1 MNSRKSFLTFDF
13 IIILVVLCLS
23 VISVCFIYSSGLNS
37 EGVNTSIEFIKQII
51 WVVTGL
57 ILMTLVI
64 YIDYKYL
71 YDFAYYIY
79 GVCILMLLITLL
91 VGNKVNGA
99 RSWLGLP
106 GVGIQPSE
114 FAKLGTIIALSAF
127 CTKNRENIRSF
138 GVFIRAAMITIA
150 PMVLVLA
157 QPDLGT
163 SLVYIPIFLVILF
176 MAGAKIRYL
185 FFLVACGI
193 CVTLFTIIPMWSG
206 YILKKETF
214 FVAVFSNQ
222 LLMLAVLGA
231 CLLIVILSAV
241 GWFVF
246 KKGLYYWTG
255 YSFVILSL
263 SLFMAMLAQKILKAY
278 QIMRLVV
285 FLDPSVDPQG
295 AGWNILQSLT
305 AIGSGGLTGKGFLQ
319 GTQSHYNY
327 LPQQSNDFIFSII
340 AEEIGFLGGMV
351 VFACFFIL
359 IIRGFIIA
367 NSSKDAFGSY
377 LCFGIIA
384 MIFFH
389 FVVNIGMA
397 MGIMPITGIPLLF
410 LSYGGSSLWTS
421 MMAVGILINVYYRR
435 YGFKI

>member
-1 MNSRKSFLTFDF
+1 MNSRKSYLTFDF
-13 IIILVVLCLS
+13 IIILAVLCLS

-51 WVVTGL
+51 WVVTGFALMAL
-57 ILMTLVI
+57 II

-79 GVCILMLLITLL
+79 GVCILLLLITLL
-91 VGNKVNGA
+91 IGNKVNGA
-99 RSWLGLP
+99 RSWLGFP

-114 FAKLGTIIALSAF
+114 FTKLATIIALSAF
-127 CTKNRENIRSF
+127 CTKNRENIRSLTF
-138 GVFIRAAMITIA
+138 FFRAALIPALPMILI
-150 PMVLVLA
+150 LA

-163 SLVYIPIFLVILF
+163 ALVYIPIFLVILF

-193 CVTLFTIIPMWSG
+193 CVILFTIIPMWSG
-206 YILKKETF
+206 YVLKQETF
-214 FVAVFSNQ
+214 LVAIFSKQ
-222 LLMLAVLGA
+222 LLMLAIFGA
-231 CLLIVILSAV
+231 CLLVVILSAV

-246 KKGLYYWTG
+246 KKDLYYWLCYG
-255 YSFVILSL
+255 FVILSS
-263 SLFMAMLAQKILKAY
+263 SLFLAMMAQKILKAY

-305 AIGSGGLTGKGFLQ
+305 AIGSGGLVGKGFLR
-319 GTQSHYNY
+319 GTQSHYHY

-340 AEEIGFLGGMV
+340 AEEIGFLGSMV
-351 VFACFFIL
+351 VFLCFFI
-359 IIRGFIIA
+359 IIVRAFIIA
-367 NSSKDAFGSY
+367 NSSKDSFGSY

-384 MIFFH
+384 MFFFH

-421 MMAVGILINVYYRR
+421 MMAAGVLINIYYRR

>member
-13 IIILVVLCLS
+13 IIILAVLCLC
-23 VISVCFIYSSGLNS
+23 VISICFIYSSGLNS
-37 EGVNTSIEFIKQII
+37 EGVNTSTEFIKQII
-51 WVVTGL
+51 WVVTGFAIMAL
-57 ILMTLVI
+57 FVLF
-64 YIDYKYL
+64 DYKYL
-71 YDFAYYIY
+71 FDFAYYIY
-79 GVCILMLLITLL
+79 AGCILMLVITLL
-91 VGNKVNGA
+91 LGNKVNGA
-99 RSWLGLP
+99 RSWLGF
-106 GVGIQPSE
+106 GGFGIQPSE

-127 CTKNRENIRSF
+127 CEKNRENIRSLAIF
-138 GVFIRAAMITIA
+138 LRAALIPIL
-150 PMVLVLA
+150 PMLLILA

-163 SLVYIPIFLVILF
+163 SLVYIPIFLVIML
-176 MAGAKIRYL
+176 MAGTKIRYL

-193 CVTLFTIIPMWSG
+193 CITLFTIIPMWSG
-206 YILKKETF
+206 YVLKQETLM
-214 FVAVFSNQ
+214 VSIFSNQ
-222 LLMLAVLGA
+222 VLVLAILGA
-231 CLLIVILSAV
+231 CIVIAILAAI
-241 GWFVF
+241 GWSVF
-246 KKGLYYWTG
+246 KKGSYYWLC
-255 YSFVILSL
+255 YSFVIISC
-263 SLFMAMLAQKILKAY
+263 SLFFSVAAQKILKAY

-305 AIGSGGLTGKGFLQ
+305 AIGSGGLVGKGFLQ

-340 AEEIGFLGGMV
+340 AEEKGFLGCMV
-351 VFACFFIL
+351 VFACFFFI

-367 NSSKDAFGSY
+367 YSSKDSFGSY
-377 LCFGIIA
+377 MSFGIIA
-384 MIFFH
+384 MFFFH

-421 MMAVGILINVYYRR
+421 MMAAGILINVYYRR

>member
-1 MNSRKSFLTFDF
+1 VNSRRSFLTFDF
-13 IIILVVLCLS
+13 IIILAILCLS

-51 WVVTGL
+51 WIVTGL
-57 ILMTLVI
+57 GLMTLVI
-64 YIDYKYL
+64 LIDYKYF
-71 YDFAYYIY
+71 YDFAFYIY
-79 GVCILMLLITLL
+79 GICILMLVITLL
-91 VGNKVNGA
+91 LGSKVNGA

-114 FAKLGTIIALSAF
+114 FTKLSTIIALSAF
-127 CTKNRENIRSF
+127 CAKNRENIRSLLI
-138 GVFIRAAMITIA
+138 FIRASLIPAL
-150 PMVLVLA
+150 PMALILA

-163 SLVYIPIFLVILF
+163 ALVYIPIFLVILL

-193 CVTLFTIIPMWSG
+193 CVILFTIIPMWSG
-206 YILKKETF
+206 YVLKQETF
-214 FVAVFSNQ
+214 IVTIFSNQ
-222 LLMLAVLGA
+222 LLMLAILGA
-231 CLLIVILSAV
+231 CLLVVILSAV

-246 KKGLYYWTG
+246 KKGTYYWLC
-255 YSFVILSL
+255 YSFVIISL
-263 SLFMAMLAQKILKAY
+263 ALFMAMVAQKVLKPY

-305 AIGSGGLTGKGFLQ
+305 AIGSGGLFGKGFLR
-319 GTQSHYNY
+319 GTQSHYHY

-340 AEEIGFLGGMV
+340 AEEIGFIGSMV
-351 VFACFFIL
+351 VFLCFLVIL
-359 IIRGFIIA
+359 VRAFIIA
-367 NSSKDAFGSY
+367 YSSKDSFGSY

-384 MIFFH
+384 MFFFH

-421 MMAVGILINVYYRR
+421 MMAAGILINIYYRR

>member
-1 MNSRKSFLTFDF
+1 MNRKSYLTFDF
-13 IIILVVLCLS
+13 IIVLAVVCLS
-23 VISVCFIYSSGLNS
+23 VISICFIYSSGLNS
-37 EGVNTSIEFIKQII
+37 EGVNTSFEFIKQII

-57 ILMTLVI
+57 GLMALVVLF
-64 YIDYKYL
+64 DYKYF

-79 GVCILMLLITLL
+79 GICILMLVITLL
-91 VGNKVNGA
+91 IGNKVNGA
-99 RSWLGLP
+99 RSWLGF
-106 GVGIQPSE
+106 GSFGIQPSE
-114 FAKLGTIIALSAF
+114 FTKLGTIIALSAF
-127 CTKNRENIRSF
+127 CTKHRENIKSLLIF
-138 GVFIRAAMITIA
+138 LRAALIPLV
-150 PMVLVLA
+150 PMLLILA

-163 SLVYIPIFLVILF
+163 SLVYVPIFLVIMF
-176 MAGAKIRYL
+176 MAGTKIRYL
-185 FFLVACGI
+185 FFLVACGM

-206 YILKKETF
+206 YVLKQETLMVTIFSDQMLVLAIL
-214 FVAVFSNQ
+214 A
-222 LLMLAVLGA
+222 A
-231 CLLIVILSAV
+231 CLAIALLSAI

-246 KKGLYYWTG
+246 KKGSYYWLC
-255 YSFVILSL
+255 YSFTIFSG
-263 SLFMAMLAQKILKAY
+263 SLFFATMAQKILKAY

-340 AEEIGFLGGMV
+340 AEETGFLGCMV
-351 VFACFFIL
+351 VFLCFLIL
-359 IIRGFIIA
+359 IARGFIIA
-367 NSSKDAFGSY
+367 YSSKDSFGSY
-377 LCFGIIA
+377 LGFGIITLF
-384 MIFFH
+384 FFH
-389 FVVNIGMA
+389 FTVNIGMA

-421 MMAVGILINVYYRR
+421 MMAAGILINIYYRR

>member
-1 MNSRKSFLTFDF
+1 M
-13 IIILVVLCLS
+13 
-23 VISVCFIYSSGLNS
+23 
-37 EGVNTSIEFIKQII
+37 
-51 WVVTGL
+51 L
-57 ILMTLVI
+57 I
-64 YIDYKYL
+64 
-71 YDFAYYIY
+71 
-79 GVCILMLLITLL
+79 ITLL
-91 VGNKVNGA
+91 LGNKVNGA
-99 RSWLGLP
+99 RSWLGF
-106 GVGIQPSE
+106 GGFGIQPSE
-114 FAKLGTIIALSAF
+114 FTKLGTIIALSAF
-127 CTKNRENIRSF
+127 CTKNRENIRSLL
-138 GVFIRAAMITIA
+138 VFLRAAMIPA
-150 PMVLVLA
+150 LPMALILA

-176 MAGAKIRYL
+176 MAGTKIRYL
-185 FFLVACGI
+185 FFLVACGLG
-193 CVTLFTIIPMWSG
+193 VTLFTIIPMWSG
-206 YILKKETF
+206 YVLKQETF
-214 FVAVFSNQ
+214 FVTIFSNQ
-222 LLMLAVLGA
+222 LLMLAILGA
-231 CLLIVILSAV
+231 CLLIVILSAT

-246 KKGLYYWTG
+246 KKGIYYWMC
-255 YSFVILSL
+255 YSFIIFSS
-263 SLFMAMLAQKILKAY
+263 SLFFAVMAQKILKAY

-305 AIGSGGLTGKGFLQ
+305 AIGSGGLFGKGFLQ

-340 AEEIGFLGGMV
+340 AEEIGFLGSMA
-351 VFACFFIL
+351 VFLCFFIL

-367 NSSKDAFGSY
+367 NSSKDSFGSY

-421 MMAVGILINVYYRR
+421 MMAAGILINVYYRR

>member
-1 MNSRKSFLTFDF
+1 MNSRKSYLTFDF
-13 IIILVVLCLS
+13 IIILAVLCLS

-51 WVVTGL
+51 WVVTGFALMAL
-57 ILMTLVI
+57 II

-79 GVCILMLLITLL
+79 GVCILLLLITLL
-91 VGNKVNGA
+91 IGNKVNGA

-114 FAKLGTIIALSAF
+114 FTKLATIIALSAF
-127 CTKNRENIRSF
+127 CTKNRENIRSLAIF
-138 GVFIRAAMITIA
+138 LRAALIPALPMILI
-150 PMVLVLA
+150 LA

-163 SLVYIPIFLVILF
+163 ALVYIPIFLVILF

-193 CVTLFTIIPMWSG
+193 CVILFTIIPMWSG
-206 YILKKETF
+206 YVLKQETF
-214 FVAVFSNQ
+214 LVAIFSKQ
-222 LLMLAVLGA
+222 LLMLAIFGA
-231 CLLIVILSAV
+231 CLLVVILSAV

-246 KKGLYYWTG
+246 KKDLYYWLCYG
-255 YSFVILSL
+255 FVILSS
-263 SLFMAMLAQKILKAY
+263 SLFLAMMAQKILKAY

-305 AIGSGGLTGKGFLQ
+305 AIGSGGLVGKGFLQ
-319 GTQSHYNY
+319 GTQSHYHY

-340 AEEIGFLGGMV
+340 AEEIGFLGSMV
-351 VFACFFIL
+351 VFLCFFI
-359 IIRGFIIA
+359 IIVRAFIIA
-367 NSSKDAFGSY
+367 NSSKDSFGSY

-384 MIFFH
+384 MFFFH

-421 MMAVGILINVYYRR
+421 MMAAGVLINIYYRR

>member
-13 IIILVVLCLS
+13 IIILAVLCLS

-37 EGVNTSIEFIKQII
+37 EGVNTSVEFIKQII

-57 ILMTLVI
+57 ALMALII
-64 YIDYKYL
+64 YVDYKYL

-91 VGNKVNGA
+91 LGNTVNGS
-99 RSWLGLP
+99 RSWLGFP

-114 FAKLGTIIALSAF
+114 FTKLGTIIALAAF
-127 CTKNRENIRSF
+127 CTKNRENIRSLAIF
-138 GVFIRAAMITIA
+138 LRAGVITA
-150 PMVLVLA
+150 VPMALVLA

-193 CVTLFTIIPMWSG
+193 CITMFTIIPMWSG
-206 YILKKETF
+206 YVLKKETF

-222 LLMLAVLGA
+222 LLMLAILGA
-231 CLLIVILSAV
+231 CLLIVILSAI

-246 KKGLYYWTG
+246 KKGLYYWMCYT
-255 YSFVILSL
+255 FVILSL
-263 SLFMAMLAQKILKAY
+263 SLFLALAAQKILKAY

-319 GTQSHYNY
+319 GTQSHYHY

-340 AEEIGFLGGMV
+340 AEEIGFLGSMV

-421 MMAVGILINVYYRR
+421 MLAVGILINIYYRR

>member
-13 IIILVVLCLS
+13 IIILAVLCLS

-57 ILMTLVI
+57 ALMALII

-79 GVCILMLLITLL
+79 GACILLLLITLL
-91 VGNKVNGA
+91 LGNKVNGA

-114 FAKLGTIIALSAF
+114 FAKLGTIIALAAF
-127 CTKNRENIRSF
+127 CTKNRENIRSLAIF
-138 GVFIRAAMITIA
+138 LRAGMITA
-150 PMVLVLA
+150 VPMALVLA

-206 YILKKETF
+206 YVLKKETF

-222 LLMLAVLGA
+222 LLMLAILGA

-246 KKGLYYWTG
+246 KKGDRK
-255 YSFVILSL
+255 S
-263 SLFMAMLAQKILKAY
+263 
-278 QIMRLVV
+278 VV
-285 FLDPSVDPQG
+285 
-295 AGWNILQSLT
+295 
-305 AIGSGGLTGKGFLQ
+305 
-319 GTQSHYNY
+319 
-327 LPQQSNDFIFSII
+327 
-340 AEEIGFLGGMV
+340 
-351 VFACFFIL
+351 
-359 IIRGFIIA
+359 
-367 NSSKDAFGSY
+367 
-377 LCFGIIA
+377 
-384 MIFFH
+384 
-389 FVVNIGMA
+389 
-397 MGIMPITGIPLLF
+397 
-410 LSYGGSSLWTS
+410 
-421 MMAVGILINVYYRR
+421 
-435 YGFKI
+435 

>member
-1 MNSRKSFLTFDF
+1 MNSKKSFLTFDF
-13 IIILVVLCLS
+13 IIMLAVLCLS
-23 VISVCFIYSSGLNS
+23 TISVCFIYSSGLNS

-51 WVVTGL
+51 WAVTGL
-57 ILMTLVI
+57 ALMALVI

-79 GVCILMLLITLL
+79 GICLLLLVVTLL

-114 FAKLGTIIALSAF
+114 FAKIGTIIALSAF
-127 CTKNRENIRSF
+127 CTKNKENIRSLL
-138 GVFIRAAMITIA
+138 VFLRAGMITA
-150 PMVLVLA
+150 LPMALILA

-193 CVTLFTIIPMWSG
+193 CITLFTIIPMWSG
-206 YILKKETF
+206 YVLKQETF
-214 FVAVFSNQ
+214 FVTIFSNQ
-222 LLMLAVLGA
+222 LLMLAILGSGLLVVL
-231 CLLIVILSAV
+231 LSAV

-246 KKGLYYWTG
+246 KKSSYYWLC
-255 YSFVILSL
+255 YSFVILSS
-263 SLFMAMLAQKILKAY
+263 SLFLAMVAQKILKAY

-285 FLDPSVDPQG
+285 FLDPSIDPQG

-340 AEEIGFLGGMV
+340 AEETGFLGGMV
-351 VFACFFIL
+351 VFGCFFVL

-367 NSSKDAFGSY
+367 NSSKDSFGSY

-421 MMAVGILINVYYRR
+421 MIAAGIMINIYYRR

>member
-1 MNSRKSFLTFDF
+1 MNRKSYLTFDF
-13 IIILVVLCLS
+13 IIILAVLCLC
-23 VISVCFIYSSGLNS
+23 VISVCFVYSSGFNS
-37 EGVNTSIEFIKQII
+37 EGVNTSTEFIKQII
-51 WVVTGL
+51 WAVTGL
-57 ILMTLVI
+57 GLMALVV
-64 YIDYKYL
+64 YFDYKYL

-79 GVCILMLLITLL
+79 GICILMLIITLL
-91 VGNKVNGA
+91 LGNKVNGA
-99 RSWLGLP
+99 RSWLGF
-106 GVGIQPSE
+106 GGFGIQPSE
-114 FAKLGTIIALSAF
+114 FTKLGTIIALSAF
-127 CTKNRENIRSF
+127 CAKNRENMRSLL
-138 GVFIRAAMITIA
+138 VFLRAALIPVL
-150 PMVLVLA
+150 PMLLILA

-193 CVTLFTIIPMWSG
+193 GVTLFTIIPMWSG
-206 YILKKETF
+206 YVLKQETLM
-214 FVAVFSNQ
+214 VTIFSNQ
-222 LLMLAVLGA
+222 ILILAILAA
-231 CLLIVILSAV
+231 CIVIAILAAI

-246 KKGLYYWTG
+246 KKGSYYWIC
-255 YSFVILSL
+255 YSFIIISC
-263 SLFMAMLAQKILKAY
+263 SLFVSVAAQKILKAY

-319 GTQSHYNY
+319 GTQSHYHY

-340 AEEIGFLGGMV
+340 AEETGFLGCML
-351 VFACFFIL
+351 VFLCFFIIL
-359 IIRGFIIA
+359 IRGFIIA
-367 NSSKDAFGSY
+367 YSSKDSFGSY
-377 LCFGIIA
+377 MGFGIIA
-384 MIFFH
+384 MFFFH

-421 MMAVGILINVYYRR
+421 MMAAGILINVYYRR

>member
-1 MNSRKSFLTFDF
+1 MNSRRSFLTFDF
-13 IIILVVLCLS
+13 IIILAILCLS

-51 WVVTGL
+51 WIVTGL
-57 ILMTLVI
+57 GLMTLVI
-64 YIDYKYL
+64 LIDYKYF
-71 YDFAYYIY
+71 YDFAFYIY
-79 GVCILMLLITLL
+79 GICILMLVITLL
-91 VGNKVNGA
+91 LGSKVNGA

-114 FAKLGTIIALSAF
+114 FTKLSTIIALSAF
-127 CTKNRENIRSF
+127 CAKNRENIRSLLI
-138 GVFIRAAMITIA
+138 FIRASLIPAL
-150 PMVLVLA
+150 PMALILA

-163 SLVYIPIFLVILF
+163 ALVYIPIFLVILL

-193 CVTLFTIIPMWSG
+193 CVILFTIIPMWSG
-206 YILKKETF
+206 YVLKQETF
-214 FVAVFSNQ
+214 IVTIFSNQ
-222 LLMLAVLGA
+222 LLMLAILGA
-231 CLLIVILSAV
+231 CLLVVILSAV

-246 KKGLYYWTG
+246 KKGTYYWLC
-255 YSFVILSL
+255 YSFVIISL
-263 SLFMAMLAQKILKAY
+263 ALFMAMVAQKVLKPY

-305 AIGSGGLTGKGFLQ
+305 AIGSGGLFGKGFLR
-319 GTQSHYNY
+319 GTQSHYHY

-340 AEEIGFLGGMV
+340 AEEIGFIGSMV
-351 VFACFFIL
+351 VFLCFLVIL
-359 IIRGFIIA
+359 VRAFIIA
-367 NSSKDAFGSY
+367 YSSKDSFGSY

-384 MIFFH
+384 MFFFH

-421 MMAVGILINVYYRR
+421 MMAAGILINIYYRR

>member
-1 MNSRKSFLTFDF
+1 MNSRRSFLTFDF
-13 IIILVVLCLS
+13 IIILAILCLS

-51 WVVTGL
+51 WIVTGL
-57 ILMTLVI
+57 GLMTLVI
-64 YIDYKYL
+64 LIDYKYF

-79 GVCILMLLITLL
+79 GICILMLVITLL
-91 VGNKVNGA
+91 LGSKVNGA

-114 FAKLGTIIALSAF
+114 FTKLSTIIALSAF
-127 CTKNRENIRSF
+127 CAKNRENIRSLLI
-138 GVFIRAAMITIA
+138 FIRASLIPAL
-150 PMVLVLA
+150 PMALILA

-163 SLVYIPIFLVILF
+163 ALVYIPIFLVILL
-176 MAGAKIRYL
+176 MAGAKICYL

-193 CVTLFTIIPMWSG
+193 CVILFTIIPMWSG
-206 YILKKETF
+206 YVLKQETF
-214 FVAVFSNQ
+214 IVTIFSNQ
-222 LLMLAVLGA
+222 LLMLAILGA
-231 CLLIVILSAV
+231 CLLVVILSTV

-246 KKGLYYWTG
+246 KKGTYYWLC
-255 YSFVILSL
+255 YSFVIISL
-263 SLFMAMLAQKILKAY
+263 ALFMAMVAQKVLKPY

-305 AIGSGGLTGKGFLQ
+305 AIGSGGLFGKGFLQ
-319 GTQSHYNY
+319 GTQSHYHY

-340 AEEIGFLGGMV
+340 AEEIGFVGSMV
-351 VFACFFIL
+351 VFLCFLVIL
-359 IIRGFIIA
+359 VRAFIIA
-367 NSSKDAFGSY
+367 YSSKDSFGSY

-384 MIFFH
+384 MFFFH

-421 MMAVGILINVYYRR
+421 MMAAGILINIYYRR

>member
-1 MNSRKSFLTFDF
+1 MNSRRSFLTFDF
-13 IIILVVLCLS
+13 IIILAILCLS

-51 WVVTGL
+51 WIVTGL
-57 ILMTLVI
+57 GLMTLVI
-64 YIDYKYL
+64 LIDYKYF
-71 YDFAYYIY
+71 YDFAFYIY
-79 GVCILMLLITLL
+79 GICILMLVITLL
-91 VGNKVNGA
+91 LGSKVNGA

-114 FAKLGTIIALSAF
+114 FTKLSTIIALSAF
-127 CTKNRENIRSF
+127 CAKNRENIRSLLI
-138 GVFIRAAMITIA
+138 FIRASLIPAL
-150 PMVLVLA
+150 PMALILA

-163 SLVYIPIFLVILF
+163 ALVYIPIFLVILL

-193 CVTLFTIIPMWSG
+193 CVILFTIIPMWSG
-206 YILKKETF
+206 YVLKQETF
-214 FVAVFSNQ
+214 IVTIFSNQ
-222 LLMLAVLGA
+222 LLMLAILGA
-231 CLLIVILSAV
+231 CLLVVILSAV

-246 KKGLYYWTG
+246 KKGTYYWLC
-255 YSFVILSL
+255 YSFVIISL
-263 SLFMAMLAQKILKAY
+263 ALFMAMVAQKVLKPY

-305 AIGSGGLTGKGFLQ
+305 AIGSGGLFGKGFLR
-319 GTQSHYNY
+319 GTQSHYHY

-340 AEEIGFLGGMV
+340 AEEIGFVGSMV
-351 VFACFFIL
+351 VFLCFLVIL
-359 IIRGFIIA
+359 VRAFIIA
-367 NSSKDAFGSY
+367 YSSKDSFGSY

-384 MIFFH
+384 MFFFH

-421 MMAVGILINVYYRR
+421 MMAAGILINIYYRR

>member
-1 MNSRKSFLTFDF
+1 MNSRRSFLTFDF
-13 IIILVVLCLS
+13 IIILAILCLS

-51 WVVTGL
+51 WIVTGL
-57 ILMTLVI
+57 GLMTLVI
-64 YIDYKYL
+64 LIDYKYF
-71 YDFAYYIY
+71 YDFAFYIY
-79 GVCILMLLITLL
+79 GICILMLVITLL
-91 VGNKVNGA
+91 LGSKVNGA

-114 FAKLGTIIALSAF
+114 FAKLSTIIALSAF
-127 CTKNRENIRSF
+127 CAKNRENIRSLLI
-138 GVFIRAAMITIA
+138 FIRASLIPAL
-150 PMVLVLA
+150 PMALILA

-163 SLVYIPIFLVILF
+163 ALVYIPIFLVILL

-193 CVTLFTIIPMWSG
+193 CVILFTIIPMWSG
-206 YILKKETF
+206 YVLKQETF
-214 FVAVFSNQ
+214 IVTIFSNQ
-222 LLMLAVLGA
+222 LLMLAILGA
-231 CLLIVILSAV
+231 CLLVVILSAV

-246 KKGLYYWTG
+246 KKGTYYWLC
-255 YSFVILSL
+255 YSFVIISL
-263 SLFMAMLAQKILKAY
+263 ALFMAMVAQKVLKPY

-305 AIGSGGLTGKGFLQ
+305 AIGSGGLFGKGFLR
-319 GTQSHYNY
+319 GTQSHYHY

-340 AEEIGFLGGMV
+340 AEEIGFVGSMV
-351 VFACFFIL
+351 VFLCFLVIL
-359 IIRGFIIA
+359 VRAFIIA
-367 NSSKDAFGSY
+367 YSSKDSFGSY

-384 MIFFH
+384 MFFFH

-421 MMAVGILINVYYRR
+421 MMAAGILINIYYRR

>member
-1 MNSRKSFLTFDF
+1 MNRKSYLTFDF
-13 IIILVVLCLS
+13 IIILAVLCLS
-23 VISVCFIYSSGLNS
+23 VISICFIYSSGLNS
-37 EGVNTSIEFIKQII
+37 EGINTSVEFIKQII

-57 ILMTLVI
+57 ALMALVV
-64 YIDYKYL
+64 YVDYKYL

-79 GVCILMLLITLL
+79 GICIFMLIITLL
-91 VGNKVNGA
+91 LGNKVNGA
-99 RSWLGLP
+99 RSWLGF
-106 GVGIQPSE
+106 GGFGIQPSE
-114 FAKLGTIIALSAF
+114 FTKLGTIIALSAF
-127 CTKNRENIRSF
+127 CAKNREDIRSLL
-138 GVFIRAAMITIA
+138 VFLRAAMIPA
-150 PMVLVLA
+150 LPMILILA

-193 CVTLFTIIPMWSG
+193 GVTLFTIIPMWSG
-206 YILKKETF
+206 YVLKQETF
-214 FVAVFSNQ
+214 FVTIFSNH
-222 LLMLAVLGA
+222 LLMLAILGA

-246 KKGLYYWTG
+246 KKSVYYWMC
-255 YSFVILSL
+255 YSFVIFSA
-263 SLFMAMLAQKILKAY
+263 SLFFAVVAQKILKAY

-305 AIGSGGLTGKGFLQ
+305 AIGSGGLFGKGFLQ

-340 AEEIGFLGGMV
+340 AEEIGFFGSMV
-351 VFACFFIL
+351 VFLCFFIL

-367 NSSKDAFGSY
+367 NSSKDSFGSY

-421 MMAVGILINVYYRR
+421 MMVVGILINIYYRR

>member
-1 MNSRKSFLTFDF
+1 MNRKSYLTFDF
-13 IIILVVLCLS
+13 IIILAVLCLS
-23 VISVCFIYSSGLNS
+23 AISICFIYSSGLNS
-37 EGVNTSIEFIKQII
+37 EGINTSVEFIKQII

-57 ILMTLVI
+57 ALMALVV
-64 YIDYKYL
+64 YVDYKYL

-79 GVCILMLLITLL
+79 GICIFMLIITLL
-91 VGNKVNGA
+91 LGNKVNGA
-99 RSWLGLP
+99 RSWLGF
-106 GVGIQPSE
+106 GGFGIQPSE
-114 FAKLGTIIALSAF
+114 FTKLGTIIALSAF
-127 CTKNRENIRSF
+127 CAKNREDIRSLL
-138 GVFIRAAMITIA
+138 VFLRAAMIPA
-150 PMVLVLA
+150 LPMILILA

-193 CVTLFTIIPMWSG
+193 GVTLFTIIPMWSG
-206 YILKKETF
+206 YVLKQETF
-214 FVAVFSNQ
+214 FVTIFSNH
-222 LLMLAVLGA
+222 LLMLAILGA

-246 KKGLYYWTG
+246 KKSVYYWMC
-255 YSFVILSL
+255 YSFVIFSS
-263 SLFMAMLAQKILKAY
+263 SLFFAVVAQKILKAY

-305 AIGSGGLTGKGFLQ
+305 AIGSGGLFGKGFLQ

-340 AEEIGFLGGMV
+340 AEEIGFFGSMV
-351 VFACFFIL
+351 VFLCFFIL

-367 NSSKDAFGSY
+367 NSSKDSFGSY

-421 MMAVGILINVYYRR
+421 MMAVGILINIYYRR

>member
-1 MNSRKSFLTFDF
+1 MNRKSYLTFDF
-13 IIILVVLCLS
+13 IIILAVLCLC

-37 EGVNTSIEFIKQII
+37 EGINTSYEYIKQII
-51 WVVTGL
+51 WVISGFALMGL
-57 ILMTLVI
+57 II

-71 YDFAYYIY
+71 FDFAYYIY
-79 GVCILMLLITLL
+79 GGCILLLVITLL

-99 RSWLGLP
+99 RSWLGFP

-114 FAKLGTIIALSAF
+114 FAKLGTIMALSAF
-127 CTKNRENIRSF
+127 CTKNRERIRSLM
-138 GVFIRAAMITIA
+138 VFLRAALIPLL
-150 PMVLVLA
+150 PMALILI

-163 SLVYIPIFLVILF
+163 SLVYIPIFLTILF

-206 YILKKETF
+206 YVLKKDTF
-214 FVAVFSNQ
+214 FVTIFSSQ
-222 LLMLAVLGA
+222 LLMLAILGA
-231 CLLIVILSAV
+231 CMLIAILAAT

-246 KKGLYYWTG
+246 KKGSYYWLC
-255 YSFVILSL
+255 YSFVIISF
-263 SLFMAMLAQKILKAY
+263 SLFFSMLAQKILKPY

-305 AIGSGGLTGKGFLQ
+305 AIGSGGLWGKGFLQ

-340 AEEIGFLGGMV
+340 AEETGFLGGMV
-351 VFACFFIL
+351 VFLCFFIL

-384 MIFFH
+384 MLFFH

-421 MMAVGILINVYYRR
+421 MMAAGILINVYYRR

>member
-1 MNSRKSFLTFDF
+1 MNRKSYLTFDF
-13 IIILVVLCLS
+13 IIILAVLCLS

-37 EGVNTSIEFIKQII
+37 EGANTSIEFIKQMI
-51 WVVTGL
+51 WVATGFALMAL
-57 ILMTLVI
+57 II

-79 GVCILMLLITLL
+79 GVCILLLIITLL

-99 RSWLGLP
+99 KSWLGFP

-114 FAKLGTIIALSAF
+114 FSKLGTIIALSAF
-127 CTKNRENIRSF
+127 CTKNRENIRSLA
-138 GVFIRAAMITIA
+138 VFLRAALIPLL
-150 PMVLVLA
+150 PMALILA

-163 SLVYIPIFLVILF
+163 ALVYIPIFLVVLF
-176 MAGAKIRYL
+176 MAGTKIRYL
-185 FFLVACGI
+185 FFLVACGLG
-193 CVTLFTIIPMWSG
+193 VTLFTIIPMWSG
-206 YILKKETF
+206 YVLKQETF
-214 FVAVFSNQ
+214 FVTIFSNQ
-222 LLMLAVLGA
+222 LLMIAILGA
-231 CLLIVILSAV
+231 CLLVVILSAV

-246 KKGLYYWTG
+246 KKDLYYWLC
-255 YSFVILSL
+255 YSFVILSASLLL
-263 SLFMAMLAQKILKAY
+263 SVVAQKILKAY

-340 AEEIGFLGGMV
+340 SEETGFLGGMV
-351 VFACFFIL
+351 VFLCFFVI
-359 IIRGFIIA
+359 IIRAFIIA
-367 NSSKDAFGSY
+367 YSSKDSFGSY

-384 MIFFH
+384 MFFFH

-421 MMAVGILINVYYRR
+421 MLEAGILINIYYRR

>member
-1 MNSRKSFLTFDF
+1 MNSRRSYLTFDF
-13 IIILVVLCLS
+13 IIILAVLALC
-23 VISVCFIYSSGLNS
+23 VISICFIYSSGLNS

-51 WVVTGL
+51 WVVTGFA
-57 ILMTLVI
+57 LMALFVLF
-64 YIDYKYL
+64 DYKYL

-79 GVCILMLLITLL
+79 AGCIVMLVITLL
-91 VGNKVNGA
+91 LGNKVNGA
-99 RSWLGLP
+99 RSWLGFA
-106 GVGIQPSE
+106 GFGIQPSE

-127 CTKNRENIRSF
+127 CTKHKEDIRSLIIF
-138 GVFIRAAMITIA
+138 FRAALIPLV
-150 PMVLVLA
+150 PMVLILA

-163 SLVYIPIFLVILF
+163 ALVYIPIFLVILF

-185 FFLVACGI
+185 FFFVACGI
-193 CVTLFTIIPMWSG
+193 GVTLFTIVPMWSG
-206 YILKKETF
+206 YVLKQDTVM
-214 FVAVFSNQ
+214 VAIFSNQ
-222 LLMLAVLGA
+222 MLMIAILAA
-231 CLLIVILSAV
+231 CLVIAILSAI

-246 KKGLYYWTG
+246 KKGSYYWLC
-255 YSFVILSL
+255 YSFIIVSC
-263 SLFMAMLAQKILKAY
+263 SLFVSVAAQKILKAY

-319 GTQSHYNY
+319 GTQSHYHY

-340 AEEIGFLGGMV
+340 AEETGFLGCM
-351 VFACFFIL
+351 FIFLCFL
-359 IIRGFIIA
+359 IILVRGFIIA
-367 NSSKDAFGSY
+367 YSSKDSFGSNMS
-377 LCFGIIA
+377 FGIIA
-384 MIFFH
+384 MYFFH

-421 MMAVGILINVYYRR
+421 MMAAGILINIYYRR

>member
-1 MNSRKSFLTFDF
+1 MNSRRSFLTFDF
-13 IIILVVLCLS
+13 IIILAILCLS

-51 WVVTGL
+51 WIVTGL
-57 ILMTLVI
+57 GLMTLVI
-64 YIDYKYL
+64 LIDYKYF
-71 YDFAYYIY
+71 YDFAFYIY
-79 GVCILMLLITLL
+79 GICILMLVITLL
-91 VGNKVNGA
+91 LGSKVNGA

-114 FAKLGTIIALSAF
+114 FTKLSTIIALSAF
-127 CTKNRENIRSF
+127 CAKNRENIRSLLI
-138 GVFIRAAMITIA
+138 FIRASLIPAL
-150 PMVLVLA
+150 PMALILA

-163 SLVYIPIFLVILF
+163 ALVYIPIFLVILL

-193 CVTLFTIIPMWSG
+193 CVILFTIIPMWSG
-206 YILKKETF
+206 YVLKQETF
-214 FVAVFSNQ
+214 IVTIFSNQ
-222 LLMLAVLGA
+222 LLMLAILGA
-231 CLLIVILSAV
+231 CLLVVILSAV

-246 KKGLYYWTG
+246 KKGTYYWLC
-255 YSFVILSL
+255 YSFVIISL
-263 SLFMAMLAQKILKAY
+263 ALFMAMVAQKVLKPY

-305 AIGSGGLTGKGFLQ
+305 AIGSGGLFGKGFLQ
-319 GTQSHYNY
+319 GTQSHYHY

-340 AEEIGFLGGMV
+340 AEEIGFVGSMV
-351 VFACFFIL
+351 VFLCFLVIL
-359 IIRGFIIA
+359 VRAFIIA
-367 NSSKDAFGSY
+367 YSSKDSFGSY

-384 MIFFH
+384 MFFFH

-421 MMAVGILINVYYRR
+421 MMAAGILINIYYRR

>member
-13 IIILVVLCLS
+13 IIILAILCLS

-37 EGVNTSIEFIKQII
+37 DGVNTSFEFIKQII
-51 WVVTGL
+51 WIVTGL
-57 ILMTLVI
+57 GLMTLVI
-64 YIDYKYL
+64 VFDYKYF

-79 GVCILMLLITLL
+79 GICIFMLIITLL

-114 FAKLGTIIALSAF
+114 FTKLGTIIALSAF
-127 CTKNRENIRSF
+127 CAKNRNNIRSIV
-138 GVFIRAAMITIA
+138 VFLRAALIPA
-150 PMVLVLA
+150 LPMVLILA

-176 MAGAKIRYL
+176 MAGTKIRYL

-193 CVTLFTIIPMWSG
+193 GVILFTIIPMWSG
-206 YILKKETF
+206 YVLKQETF
-214 FVAVFSNQ
+214 VVTIFSNQ
-222 LLMLAVLGA
+222 LLMLAILGA
-231 CLLIVILSAV
+231 CLLVVILSAI
-241 GWFVF
+241 GWFAF
-246 KKGLYYWTG
+246 KKGIYYWIC
-255 YSFVILSL
+255 YSFVIISV
-263 SLFMAMLAQKILKAY
+263 SLFVAMLAQKILKDY

-285 FLDPSVDPQG
+285 FLDPDVDPQG

-305 AIGSGGLTGKGFLQ
+305 AIGSGGLFGKGFLK
-319 GTQSHYNY
+319 GTQSHYHY

-340 AEEIGFLGGMV
+340 AEEIGFFGSMV
-351 VFACFFIL
+351 VFLCFFIIL
-359 IIRGFIIA
+359 IRGFIIA
-367 NSSKDAFGSY
+367 YSSKDSFGSY
-377 LCFGIIA
+377 ICFGIIA
-384 MIFFH
+384 MFFFH
-389 FVVNIGMA
+389 FMVNIGMA

-421 MMAVGILINVYYRR
+421 MMAAGILINIYYRR